1 MKPISKFTISIPLGG
16 IVSHMSSILV
26 LIAAL
31 AITAGIIW
39 YFFAPKKATQAK
51 DEGGV
56 QTVHITVKGG
66 YSPQLIQVQAGRP
79 VKLVFDRQESGE
91 CSSHVV
97 FNDFNIDKTLP
108 AFQTSTVQ
116 LTPPKAGDYPFALSL
131 IHI

>member
-1 MKPISKFTISIPLGG
+1 
-16 IVSHMSSILV
+16 MSNILV

-39 YFFAPKKATQAK
+39 YFFAPRKAAQAK

-97 FNDFNIDKTLP
+97 FNDFNIDKTKVASHKASAHRPNPPRLP
-108 AFQTSTVQ
+108 NQPRPLAAATRTRRIKSARQKSAT
-116 LTPPKAGDYPFALSL
+116 
-131 IHI
+131 